1 MNDLAAGIFWY
12 WNATPTPSGIS
23 RQLKNIAGAGFDCV
37 YIHPMPET
45 FHQWNF
51 FTGMKCSYLGKKY
64 FELMEIALAECRKLG
79 LTMMFY
85 DEGGWPSGGVLDR
98 LIARYPACR
107 GRFLV
112 KDEQGKIQEKRAD
125 FPDLLDKK
133 TTEHFIEMTHE
144 LYRKHFGREFGKTI
158 KGIFTDE
165 PFFQMVSD
173 ENQIFY
179 TPAMDESAE
188 KIFGC
193 SFANDLLP
201 YLWHGMENHP
211 HAPGARR
218 KYMAIASRLFAENYF
233 AILEKWCEKHHL
245 HLAGHV
251 NHEDTFFV
259 NGNCG
264 DLPEQFAHIHIPG
277 VDAIWRQ
284 IYPGKSTGVYAN
296 FASSAAIAQRRSH
309 ALCEC
314 FNVYSYALTPPAV
327 NWVANALFLRGINHL
342 IPMPYLYS
350 DFGKHKICCS
360 TDLSHRVPLWQTMG
374 ELLRRWKIAGDFD
387 LSKMEV
393 PIHIL
398 ARNRFS
404 IPDCLWGEKPEREK
418 AHKEMEDMLEIFD
431 RNAVPWRFTSTGELQ
446 KAKDFPEVLIVT
458 QELDEWE
465 KAIVDRA
472 VKAGTKIISNWDEEL
487 KKFAPFLVTVPE
499 SGCLVRYCVRNSKT
513 AAMVFNPGECSVDFR
528 FSSPEN
534 WGETPVDEAMAELYP
549 LQKKGQEFTMTLPP
563 GALRI
568 LEKGKHPAPAAHW
581 ETQEITLDWQLKKV
595 KKLRMAAEKPTV
607 YQTIEADQKQLK
619 KGFWQEADF
628 SGIITLS
635 ATVDLPESG
644 AGFIC
649 FDRICHAAKLS
660 VNGEYC
666 GVQVAQP
673 WAFPVK
679 LKKGENQL
687 VMEIYSSAGNE
698 WRRCVNE
705 ELEPREWVNCYLP
718 TMRKYTIDDA
728 ETGVSDSAILRLQGN
743 TLTGNGE

>member
-12 WNATPTPSGIS
+12 WNATPTPSGICK
-23 RQLKNIAGAGFDCV
+23 QLKYIADAGFDCV

-51 FTGMKCSYLGKKY
+51 FTGMKCSYLGEKY
-64 FELMEIALAECRKLG
+64 FELMGIALDECRKLG
-79 LTMMFY
+79 LTMMLY

-98 LIARYPACR
+98 LIARYPECR

-112 KDEQGKIQEKRAD
+112 KDEQGKIQEIRAD
-125 FPDLLDKK
+125 FPDLLDKI

-144 LYRKHFGREFGKTI
+144 LYRKRFGREFGKTI

-165 PFFQMVSD
+165 PFFRMVSD
-173 ENQIFY
+173 ENQIYY
-179 TPAMDESAE
+179 TPAMDGLAE
-188 KIFGC
+188 KMFNC

-201 YLWHGMENHP
+201 YLWHGTENLP
-211 HAPGARR
+211 QSSAARR

-245 HLAGHV
+245 LLAGHV
-251 NHEDTFFV
+251 NHEDTFFT

-284 IYPGKSTGVYAN
+284 IYPGKSTGSYAN
-296 FASSAAIAQRRSH
+296 FASGAAIANKRSH

-314 FNVYSYALTPPAV
+314 FNVYSYALTPPKI
-327 NWVANALFLRGINHL
+327 NWVANALFLRGINHI

-360 TDLSHRVPLWQTMG
+360 TDISPRVPWWQTVS
-374 ELLRRWKIAGDFD
+374 ELLRRWKIAADFD

-393 PIHIL
+393 PVHIL

-446 KAKDFPEVLIVT
+446 KARDFPEVLVVT

-472 VKAGTKIISNWDEEL
+472 VKAGTKIISGLDEEL

-499 SGCLVRYCVRNSKT
+499 NGCLVRYCVRNGKT
-513 AAMVFNPGECSVDFR
+513 AAMVFNPANTPVQFS
-528 FSSPEN
+528 FSSLEK
-534 WGETPVDEAMAELYP
+534 WGEIALDTATTELFP
-549 LQKKGQEFTMTLPP
+549 LQKNGQDFTMTLPP

-568 LEKGKHPAPAAHW
+568 LEKDAVLPEEKQLEKIPLK
-581 ETQEITLDWQLKKV
+581 LDWQLKKV
-595 KKLRMAAEKPTV
+595 EKLHMAAEKPTRMSKEKN
-607 YQTIEADQKQLK
+607 TP
-619 KGFWQEADF
+619 GFLHDGMWKEADF
-628 SGIITLS
+628 SGIVTLT
-635 ATVDLPESG
+635 ATVES
-644 AGFIC
+644 AEKASGFIT
-649 FDRICHAAKLS
+649 FDHLCHAGKLS
-660 VNGEYC
+660 VNGKNC
-666 GVQVAQP
+666 GIQIAEP
-673 WAFPVK
+673 WGFPVT
-679 LKKGENQL
+679 LKPGKNL
-687 VMEIYSSAGNE
+687 LTMEIYSSAGNE

-705 ELEPREWVNCYLP
+705 ELEPRGWVNCYLP
-718 TMRKYTIDDA
+718 TMRKYEIDDA
-728 ETGVSDSAILRLQGN
+728 DTGVSATAIFWQ
-743 TLTGNGE
+743 EK